1 VKKRVAILISGRGSN
16 LERILCE
23 VETGVLAGA
32 CEVVSVISNR
42 ADAGGLAI
50 AARHDVP
57 TRVVPS
63 AGRSTL
69 AYGRDLLAAL
79 EPLSVDY
86 VVLAGFLRIL
96 SPDVVARHR
105 DRVVNIHPAD
115 TAAYQGAH
123 GYEWAFDRRLEATT
137 ITVHLVDEGLD
148 TGRVLA
154 QRVVDLDGATT
165 FDDVVRRGLEVEH
178 ALYSE
183 TLARLFAGRLGR
195 EPASD

>member
-1 VKKRVAILISGRGSN
+1 MKKRVAILISGRGSN

-96 SPDVVARHR
+96 SPDVVARYR
-105 DRVVNIHPAD
+105 DRVVNIHPPTRRPIRERMA
-115 TAAYQGAH
+115 TSGRSS
-123 GYEWAFDRRLEATT
+123 RRLEATT